1 MIFEKLPP
9 EIWKIIEEI
18 LNRTINE
25 CGDSIELKFKH
36 PIRYEILFNRDGT
49 IRDIRECFIM

>member
-1 MIFEKLPP
+1 MIFQKLPP
-9 EIWKIIEEI
+9 ELWGLVEEF

-25 CGDSIELKFKH
+25 FEDSIELKFKH
-36 PIRYEILFNRDGT
+36 PIRYEIIFDRNGN